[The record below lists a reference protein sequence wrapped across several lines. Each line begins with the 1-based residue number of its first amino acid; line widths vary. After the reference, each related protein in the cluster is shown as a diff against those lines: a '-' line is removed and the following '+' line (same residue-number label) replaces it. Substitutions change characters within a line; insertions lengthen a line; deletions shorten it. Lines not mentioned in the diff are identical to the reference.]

1 MKNTAEKQKYVYHI
15 PKVLADPDNSEDHI
29 FTGFYSFLFICRS
42 NVICMVYSHSLFIL
56 LSIQGPRRQEKAVA
70 QKISKRLGQDS
81 YQESNIQTLEEANAN
96 GC

>member
-1 MKNTAEKQKYVYHI
+1 
-15 PKVLADPDNSEDHI
+15 
-29 FTGFYSFLFICRS
+29 
-42 NVICMVYSHSLFIL
+42 MVYSHSLFIL

-81 YQESNIQTLEEANAN
+81 YQESKIQTLKEANAN